1 MYKSDFPLLQYTN
14 VAWLDNA
21 ATTQKPQVVLDKMT
35 EFYTHY
41 NANVHR
47 GLYTLS
53 VQATALYESARGTV
67 QAFIHAGAPEEIIF
81 TSGTTAGINL
91 LATSLGE
98 LLIKPGDEILLSPME
113 HHSNLV
119 PWQLLAKRKQAKLTF
134 FDLTSDTEI
143 DLNTLAGKI
152 TDRVKIISLAHISN
166 AAGTVHPIK
175 QIIELAHKNHI
186 PVIIDGAQSVGH
198 VPVNVQ
204 ELDCDFLV
212 WSGHKMCGPTGT
224 GVLYGKKRWLEQ
236 MEPWQGGGDMIK
248 EVTLEQAT
256 WNELP
261 YKFEA
266 GTPNIAGVIGLAAAI
281 EYLEKIG
288 IKKIERVTSERY
300 HYLLTSLQQLDFI
313 KLHGVN
319 KINHGI
325 VSFTMDIAHPHDIA
339 QILDEH
345 NVAVRAGHH
354 CCQPLMHIWQV
365 PATTRASVYF
375 YNEPEDIDKLING
388 LKKVYDTF
396 RPHPESLP
404 CKGGR

>member
-396 RPHPESLP
+396 RPHP
-404 CKGGR
+404 